1 MGNLFNSLNKLKSN
15 IFGGP
20 GNTGFTKPPATRV
33 AKLGL
38 KDTPTSLLDVDPTA
52 FASYSYPRD
61 VTNNVQNGHYMLFY
75 INVQNR
81 SKFEYQNPEG
91 GKLTTVTKV
100 SKKKWKAGG
109 GKVIGKDVRTGAD
122 ITEGTYYNEVKDVKG
137 EHKGEV
143 EYYRKRAGAPS
154 VSQFEDGSRNR
165 NNRGGIAGKAPTTTR
180 ISDSVAIYLPPN
192 VQDSLGA
199 TYNDTETGML
209 GFAAAAGLDFSN
221 AVGAKDYEAAANAL
235 VGGAAGV
242 LTEGA
247 KKAGAALAETL
258 AGAEGAAGMVNR
270 VFGQADNPYV
280 EVLFQAMEVRTFTY
294 NFTFA
299 PRSEEETKDVQEII
313 QLFRFHMVP
322 ELQGGQSRFLTLPS
336 EFDIH
341 YMYIGKDGT
350 NTENEYYNKIA
361 TCVCTNVTVDYTP
374 GKVSSFTD
382 GAPTQITMGLTFK
395 ETETLTKDKV
405 NAGY

>member
-109 GKVIGKDVRTGAD
+109 GKVIGTDKFGND
-122 ITEGTYYNEVKDVKG
+122 ITAGTYYNEVKDLHG

-165 NNRGGIAGKAPTTTR
+165 NSRGGIAGKMPTTTR

-235 VGGAAGV
+235 VGGAGGV

-299 PRSEEETKDVQEII
+299 PKNEQEALEVQKII
-313 QLFRFHMVP
+313 QLFRFHMAP
-322 ELQGGQSRFLTLPS
+322 ELRPGVNRYLGLPS
-336 EFDIH
+336 QFDLH
-341 YMYIGKDGT
+341 YMYLSKDGAT
-350 NTENEYYNKIA
+350 SENNFYNRIA
-361 TCVCTNVTVDYTP
+361 TCVLQNCDVNYTP
-374 GKVSSFTD
+374 NGVKSFED
-382 GAPTQITMGLTFK
+382 GGPVTTTMTLAFK
-395 ETETLTKDKV
+395 EIELLTKDKI
-405 NAGY
+405 AEGY